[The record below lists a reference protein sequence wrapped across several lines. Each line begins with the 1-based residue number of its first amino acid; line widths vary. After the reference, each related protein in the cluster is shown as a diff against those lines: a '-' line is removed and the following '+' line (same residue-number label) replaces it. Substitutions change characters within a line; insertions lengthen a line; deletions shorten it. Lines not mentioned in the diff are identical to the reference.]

1 MRLTILSQMPFLP
14 DSFTE
19 VPEPT
24 SLRHL
29 NKGTG
34 RPLNTIHKARKEI
47 IMEIIKAT
55 TTDRKTLY
63 QLTRGADVRK
73 ISDMVGQDL
82 TVKNFVLYKDQKSNG
97 EFMQVLAIEAED
109 GTMVATNSSTFIN
122 EFTGIAEICGPEAS
136 DMVGEKVR
144 IMAGTGKSGRRFMTC
159 VWA

>member
-1 MRLTILSQMPFLP
+1 
-14 DSFTE
+14 
-19 VPEPT
+19 
-24 SLRHL
+24 
-29 NKGTG
+29 
-34 RPLNTIHKARKEI
+34 
-47 IMEIIKAT
+47 MEIIKAT

-122 EFTGIAEICGPEAS
+122 EFTGIAEICGPEPA
-136 DMVGEKVR
+136 DKPGPLLLRM
-144 IMAGTGKSGRRFMTC
+144 
-159 VWA
+159 

>member
-1 MRLTILSQMPFLP
+1 MRPTILSQMPFLP

-19 VPEPT
+19 GPEPT
-24 SLRHL
+24 SLRPL

-34 RPLNTIHKARKEI
+34 RSLNTIHKARKEYV
-47 IMEIIKAT
+47 MEIIKAT
-55 TTDRKTLY
+55 ATDRKKLY

-82 TVKNFVLYKDQKSNG
+82 TVKSFVLYKDQKSNG
-97 EFMQVLAIEAED
+97 ESMQVLAIEAED

-122 EFTGIAEICGPEAS
+122 EFTGIAEICGPEPA
-136 DMVGEKVR
+136 DMIGEKIR
-144 IMAGTGKSGRRFMTC
+144 IMSGTGKSGRRFMTC